1 MPGERLMHLKPL
13 TAVLAV
19 SLLALSPAL
28 PVFGPLDGG
37 AAYAKGEKGGGG
49 GKSESKSESK
59 GKSEAKSKGKAEA
72 KSTKAAKAEAVTK
85 KAKTAEVTKA
95 KGKPVAEDGA
105 LHPSELGKMNGAMNA
120 NINAVLAHI
129 RNGQTTK
136 GPVGLLAGLAIADA
150 GAVEGAAASELL
162 ALAAAFDDLDTAVTD
177 AGFASVEEYL
187 QAKADGTLTPEQEL
201 AAEDIDSLIAA
212 VGGTAEDGLTLAGTP
227 PTEEEILAAEEAAAA
242 SAQSVADAEQAIADA
257 WNKDGDL
264 AALLAQLREKLAPYQ
279 DQISAAVAETLPAE
293 DPAEPLPEEE
303 SAELLPEVVPV
314 LE

>member
-1 MPGERLMHLKPL
+1 MPGERAMHLKPL

-19 SLLALSPAL
+19 SLLALSPAP

-37 AAYAKGEKGGGG
+37 AAHAKGEKGGGGG

-59 GKSEAKSKGKAEA
+59 GKSEAKTTKQE
-72 KSTKAAKAEAVTK
+72 KSTKAAKA
-85 KAKTAEVTKA
+85 AKTETASKKAEVTKA
-95 KGKPVAEDGA
+95 KGKPVAEDGT
-105 LHPSELGKMNGAMNA
+105 LHPSQLGKMNGAMNA

-150 GAVEGAAASELL
+150 GAAEGAAAAELL
-162 ALAAAFDDLDTAVTD
+162 TLAAAFDDLDTAVAD

-187 QAKADGTLTPEQEL
+187 QAKADGTLTPEQEA

-212 VGGTAEDGLTLAGTP
+212 VGGTAEDGLTLASTP

-242 SAQSVADAEQAIADA
+242 SAQSVADAEQAIGDA

-279 DQISAAVAETLPAE
+279 DQISAAVAETSQVE
-293 DPAEPLPEEE
+293 DPAELLPEED
-303 SAELLPEVVPV
+303 SAELLPEGALVI
-314 LE
+314 E